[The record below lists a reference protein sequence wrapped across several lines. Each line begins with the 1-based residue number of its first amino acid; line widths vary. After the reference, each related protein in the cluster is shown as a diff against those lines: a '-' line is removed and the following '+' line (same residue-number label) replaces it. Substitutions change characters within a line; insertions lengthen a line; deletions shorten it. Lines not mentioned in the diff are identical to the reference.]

1 MKVMLHKNRGTHMK
15 NHKVEKGCI
24 LAVILFVLLCIGGS
38 FPVNAKET
46 GRGRVLFISSYSYA
60 WETIPQQI
68 EGIKKSL
75 GDDVTI
81 DYKFMDTK
89 NVDTAENVHLFYKS
103 LSYYLSQV
111 PAYDVIIVGDDAA
124 YNFVLVYRKIFGN
137 TPIVFE
143 GVNNVSK
150 ALAMDYNPN
159 VTGIIE
165 NQTYGNTIALA
176 KKIYPEAAHI
186 VAIVDN
192 TVTGLSARK
201 EFYSYKDE
209 FPDLEFSDIN
219 ASEFSQKDL
228 IKSVESFDESTI
240 LLYILC
246 SNDKDG
252 NVYASAESVQ
262 MLSSRAHIPMFSGI
276 SIGMGKG
283 LLGGEIVSHEEMGE
297 IAGEMALKILN
308 GEPCENM
315 DVITDSPM
323 TYCFDETVMKRFG
336 ISRSMLP
343 DDAKIINHEETFME
357 QYGKVIRIT
366 SVIGGIMVLFIIWL
380 VRDNMHKRK
389 VNDTISSLN
398 KKLNFMARYDALTAL
413 LNRRVFMEDLQYR
426 IREKEPFGLIMFD
439 MDNFKRV
446 NDVYGHNEGD
456 AVLKEMA
463 ARAGALVDDI
473 FEVYRLA
480 GDEFVAIVQSGQ
492 AEVIDSY
499 AMKILDTFKI
509 PYQIAG
515 GEQYLASSIG
525 TAMYPKDGKNSTEVI
540 AAADHAMYEVKKN
553 GKNSRAFYDVD
564 MEEQS

>member
-398 KKLNFMARYDALTAL
+398 KKLNFMARYDALTSL

-439 MDNFKRV
+439 MDNFKRI

-525 TAMYPKDGKNSTEVI
+525 IAMYPKDGKNSTEVI

>member
-68 EGIKKSL
+68 DGIRKSL

-111 PAYDVIIVGDDAA
+111 PAYDVVIVGDDAA

-176 KKIYPEAAHI
+176 QKIYPEAAHI

-398 KKLNFMARYDALTAL
+398 KKLNFIARYDALTSL

-439 MDNFKRV
+439 MDNFKRI

-463 ARAGALVDDI
+463 ARAGALVDDV

-525 TAMYPKDGKNSTEVI
+525 IAMYPKDGKNSTEVI

-553 GKNSRAFYDVD
+553 GKNSRAFYDAG
-564 MEEQS
+564 MEKEP